1 MSAMRSHRENA
12 EGSVTLPVRGEPDPA
27 EITEDRAMSGDA
39 EQSADLFHGDFSG
52 AAPAAEPA
60 ENALD
65 FVTIRLGHGERAV
78 LVMPSTSPAN
88 ASWSFERKLE
98 AWSELLKYL

>member
-39 EQSADLFHGDFSG
+39 ENSADLFHGDFSG

-60 ENALD
+60 EKPEKQN
-65 FVTIRLGHGERAV
+65 ER
-78 LVMPSTSPAN
+78 N
-88 ASWSFERKLE
+88 RRRKTDNNNG
-98 AWSELLKYL
+98 AAGSELRTGRVLHMLTF